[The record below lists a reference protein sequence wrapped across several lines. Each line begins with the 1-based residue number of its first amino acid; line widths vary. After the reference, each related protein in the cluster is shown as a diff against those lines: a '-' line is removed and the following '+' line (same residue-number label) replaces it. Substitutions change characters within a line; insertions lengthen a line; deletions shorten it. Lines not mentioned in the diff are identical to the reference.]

1 MPQPFEAKFQ
11 PSGVRGAWVALSEI
25 WYNAWRVGVRFKL
38 SVDVSWVT
46 ALHLRLVHDPH
57 SSNASV
63 TNRSK
68 PMDTQTDAIR
78 ALSSEECE
86 NTAGGI
92 GWFVIIAALA
102 GGAASGSLL
111 AYCTAAAEEKPL
123 IPDIQFPS

>member
-1 MPQPFEAKFQ
+1 
-11 PSGVRGAWVALSEI
+11 
-25 WYNAWRVGVRFKL
+25 
-38 SVDVSWVT
+38 
-46 ALHLRLVHDPH
+46 
-57 SSNASV
+57 
-63 TNRSK
+63 
-68 PMDTQTDAIR
+68 MDTQTDAIR